1 MKPSINESYASKGM
15 RYPAINDLIS
25 KASNKYELV
34 LATAKRA
41 REIIDGDE
49 PLVKITIDN
58 SVSIATMEIAE
69 DMVRPIS
76 HLHAQEEVI
85 EVEETRF
92 PEDEPTEGMTT
103 AELAEEAEPAGE

>member
-1 MKPSINESYASKGM
+1 MKPNITDNYTSKGM

-58 SVSIATMEIAE
+58 PVSIATAEIAQ
-69 DMVRPIS
+69 DLVRPV
-76 HLHAQEEVI
+76 QP
-85 EVEETRF
+85 VETSEADDVFEDAVF
-92 PEDEPTEGMTT
+92 PEDDLCSEAETT
-103 AELAEEAEPAGE
+103 ADMAEDL

>member
-1 MKPSINESYASKGM
+1 MKPNITENYESKGM

-41 REIIDGDE
+41 REIIDGNE

-58 SVSIATMEIAE
+58 PVSIATAEIAQ
-69 DMVRPIS
+69 DLVRPVQG
-76 HLHAQEEVI
+76 AEAAEVDVVL
-85 EVEETRF
+85 EDAVF
-92 PEDEPTEGMTT
+92 PEDDVLNAAETT
-103 AELAEEAEPAGE
+103 AEMAEDL